1 MKKLLEAA
9 LAGEP
14 WSLSGL
20 VFGLDD
26 ALDEEGR
33 PLHERR
39 APSATKTGVPMELQA
54 CPYHDERRGQPMN
67 VSALEQLLRYF
78 PAAAANVVS
87 FRGMTGKIDRPW
99 EGMLLSLLDL
109 LSSPTLQLLQARDPD
124 CRVSGLGAADY
135 KLAAGY
141 FDALRRILDLDARG
155 KTVPATAAG
164 FLDFVR
170 EHRLLIGPS
179 EACAGPWEHITALSR
194 LFLDAAPA
202 PVPPDTLRVEV
213 ARTLAAQV
221 RLGIAWKLVD
231 EAAEWSLIAAPG
243 AENLL
248 RPRNHV
254 VTQRLADRR
263 AVRAAV
269 PPANPAQIVS
279 ALPELSDALGGSS
292 LKKALEAWAAKG
304 AAGDAMVAALDELLA
319 KGDGGFEIPG
329 PAEKAACARRVA
341 DFLVLYRCFVAA
353 QWRLEC
359 SLRERLGFP
368 QDAGV
373 KFSSAVLPFSH
384 CLSWVETISGHKV
397 NCASAALPE
406 ISLHH
411 HRRTVVLIPAGP

>member
-26 ALDEEGR
+26 VLDEEGR

-39 APSATKTGVPMELQA
+39 APSVAKTGVPMELQS
-54 CPYHDERRGQPMN
+54 CPYHDERRGLPMN
-67 VSALEQLLRYF
+67 VSALEQLTRYF
-78 PAAAANVVS
+78 PAAAASVAA
-87 FRGMTGKIDRPW
+87 FRGMTGKIERPW
-99 EGMLLSLLDL
+99 EGMLLALLDL
-109 LSSPTLQLLQARDPD
+109 LSSPTLQLLQARDPNR
-124 CRVSGLGAADY
+124 RVSGLAAGGY

-141 FDALRRILDLDARG
+141 FDALRRILDLDARE
-155 KTVPATAAG
+155 KKHPATAAG

-194 LFLDAAPA
+194 MFLDAAPP
-202 PVPPDTLRVEV
+202 PVPPDPLRVEV

-231 EAAEWSLIAAPG
+231 ESAEWALIAAPG
-243 AENLL
+243 AEKLL

-254 VTQRLADRR
+254 VEQRLADRR
-263 AVRAAV
+263 AVLAAV
-269 PPANPAQIVS
+269 QPANPAQISS
-279 ALPELSDALGGSS
+279 ALPESPDVHGGSS
-292 LKKALEAWAAKG
+292 LRQALEAWAAKG
-304 AAGDAMVAALDELLA
+304 AAGDAMVSALDELLA
-319 KGDGGFEIPG
+319 NGDGGFEIPG
-329 PAEKAACARRVA
+329 PGEKAACVRSIA
-341 DFLVLYRCFVAA
+341 DFLVLYRCFVGA
-353 QWRLEC
+353 QWRLER

-368 QDAGV
+368 QEAGV

-384 CLSWVETISGHKV
+384 CLSWVETISGHKL
-397 NCASAALPE
+397 NCAPAALPE
-406 ISLHH
+406 IALHH
-411 HRRTVVLIPAGP
+411 HRRTVLLIPAGQ